1 MVDIDLRVMRIA
13 RAVARAQMAGGAR
26 AAVLTGS
33 HVSGRAHAHSDID
46 LVVVA
51 GADAWSGSLH
61 RDGFLVTVAT
71 RTPARVR
78 AGFRDPR
85 RVGTYVPGWR
95 EAVIL
100 ADPSGVAARLQAEAW
115 RWSWDDVADA
125 CDAWVADEMIG
136 WAEEVHKLVGAMAVG
151 DELLMATQRS
161 LLALQ
166 LAGVM
171 AVRRRILFG
180 TENVMWDLVAEALGA
195 RWRRAQRAALAM
207 RGESLEV
214 SCRAALRL
222 YALAA
227 EEAWDLLDR
236 RQRQVVDHACAIAG
250 EWV

>member
-1 MVDIDLRVMRIA
+1 
-13 RAVARAQMAGGAR
+13 
-26 AAVLTGS
+26 
-33 HVSGRAHAHSDID
+33 
-46 LVVVA
+46 
-51 GADAWSGSLH
+51 
-61 RDGFLVTVAT
+61 
-71 RTPARVR
+71 
-78 AGFRDPR
+78 
-85 RVGTYVPGWR
+85 
-95 EAVIL
+95 
-100 ADPSGVAARLQAEAW
+100 
-115 RWSWDDVADA
+115 
-125 CDAWVADEMIG
+125 
-136 WAEEVHKLVGAMAVG
+136 
-151 DELLMATQRS
+151 MATQRS